1 MKNLGVWIKAIALFL
16 VCLVF
21 SSTDKQVYTLLEQAA
36 AGVIGSILGG
46 ITAGISV
53 IFGILA
59 VINKGEKSSNF
70 ASYLES
76 LESDLKLLV
85 LCLAATIFLPYL
97 RNYDIPLISYP
108 KHDLIPSKAKL
119 FTAAELFAVILSLN
133 LIIEVISCMI
143 LVVKQSLQ
151 REAQ

>member
-1 MKNLGVWIKAIALFL
+1 MMNLGVWIKSIAIFL
-16 VCLVF
+16 VCLMF
-21 SSTDKQVYTLLEQAA
+21 SSTDKQVYSLLEQAA

-59 VINKGEKSSNF
+59 VINKGENSTDFTN
-70 ASYLES
+70 YLES

-85 LCLAATIFLPYL
+85 FCLAATIFLPYL
-97 RNYDIPLISYP
+97 RNYDLPLLNYP
-108 KHDLIPSKAKL
+108 KHDLIPTKAKL
-119 FTAAELFAVILSLN
+119 FTSVELFAIVVSLN

-143 LVVKQSLQ
+143 LVVKKSFK
-151 REAQ
+151 RETT